1 MHAECSTFNIPD
13 MVNKGKVRQEVV
25 AKAGAL
31 FRKQGYFQTTMNDI
45 ARAVGKGKSSLY
57 YYYSSKE
64 EILKNVV
71 LLEAVAFRQAMIAAI
86 GQVDDPREKLKF
98 YVLTRMQTL
107 QEYNNF
113 YMAMSDERMERIPF
127 VKKLHN
133 IYLKEE
139 IRLFRNILKAG
150 VDKTYFRIGDI
161 WLAAAAMVMAMK
173 GMEEQLF
180 IIRDREA
187 FANRLEDIINIMFY
201 GIVPR

>member
-1 MHAECSTFNIPD
+1 